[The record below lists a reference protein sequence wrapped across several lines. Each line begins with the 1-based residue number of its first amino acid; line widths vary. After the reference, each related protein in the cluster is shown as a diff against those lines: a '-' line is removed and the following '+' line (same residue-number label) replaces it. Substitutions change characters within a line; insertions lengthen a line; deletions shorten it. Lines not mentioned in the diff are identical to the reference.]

1 MRLAILEGGL
11 KLCHPLARVCLGT
24 GKKWH
29 NIWKQHD
36 RGGGAIFADRGSE
49 EKDWPGSMIGVLPR
63 GRGRPRDATY
73 PKSTLLPAVSRG
85 DAACPPTHGPLPRA
99 ATAGGVATGPRSFMR
114 SGMEAMI
121 SSRSLLPP
129 TLWVCRRDRGEHEEL
144 WPPPWSPHRRDGA
157 RRRPTAC
164 GDHCCSSGRVVTGSC
179 RCVPP
184 RRPPLRPVGWHG
196 SCYYCPQLL
205 CLELDGQPP
214 WIPQLEGHVNQPSS
228 HAVAAR
234 R

>member
-1 MRLAILEGGL
+1 
-11 KLCHPLARVCLGT
+11 
-24 GKKWH
+24 
-29 NIWKQHD
+29 
-36 RGGGAIFADRGSE
+36 
-49 EKDWPGSMIGVLPR
+49 MIGVLPR

-85 DAACPPTHGPLPRA
+85 DAACPPTHGPLSRGSMA
-99 ATAGGVATGPRSFMR
+99 RGVRTGPRSFMR

-129 TLWVCRRDRGEHEEL
+129 ALRVCHRDRGEHEEL
-144 WPPPWSPHRRDGA
+144 WPPPWSPDRRGWSTPSA
-157 RRRPTAC
+157 YSLWRSLLLFRSR
-164 GDHCCSSGRVVTGSC
+164 GDRILPIC
-179 RCVPP
+179 PP
-184 RRPPLRPVGWHG
+184 RRSPLRPVGRHG
-196 SCYYCPQLL
+196 SRHYCPQLL

-228 HAVAAR
+228 HAAAAR